1 MAVNVTDLYI
11 YPVKSCM
18 GIRVEEIVCTPLGFE
33 NDRRWAIV
41 EKEKG
46 KALENADM
54 TKHSEPWHVENQF
67 EMHPELATI
76 CTAIEYNHST
86 GQNLLVLTHKSRPD
100 PLKVEIRN
108 SSDMDR
114 KCIPVGVIHGNPSMQ
129 FAEDEGP
136 QASAW
141 LTSVLGRGG
150 RTDQEFHLVWCPPD
164 AHCMCSADPHH
175 GKLFY
180 ENEEKAFTATTQYHI
195 MNKASLESL
204 NDHIHEKAPE
214 HVDVVM
220 NRFRPNIVVGGCAAW
235 DEDNWKKVSVGEE
248 SGSRRPLDMR
258 VCLPAFRCIETTII
272 QTGSKVGTRDPA
284 AFKAMKE
291 ARVGPDGKPR
301 FGIKLNQLQSQSRKE
316 KEVPVV
322 VRLNDPVNV
331 SERTRHSLKGVAAG
345 DDLVAELKDKVVV
358 ADEKIV
364 DGAKSGDGTV
374 INVGIRMSAKIQCPD
389 CRQRFDTQKAK
400 DTHWKFIHDPNR
412 LQEE

>member
-1 MAVNVTDLYI
+1 
-11 YPVKSCM
+11 
-18 GIRVEEIVCTPLGFE
+18 
-33 NDRRWAIV
+33 
-41 EKEKG
+41 
-46 KALENADM
+46 
-54 TKHSEPWHVENQF
+54 
-67 EMHPELATI
+67 
-76 CTAIEYNHST
+76 
-86 GQNLLVLTHKSRPD
+86 
-100 PLKVEIRN
+100 
-108 SSDMDR
+108 
-114 KCIPVGVIHGNPSMQ
+114 
-129 FAEDEGP
+129 
-136 QASAW
+136 
-141 LTSVLGRGG
+141 
-150 RTDQEFHLVWCPPD
+150 LVWCPPD